1 MTGTYNQGVFRT
13 GTYGGGS
20 GPDPLVPE
28 PVAAQIIEE
37 MPKASVLLQ
46 RAKSVTMSAKTDRLP
61 VLSVLPVA
69 YWVGG
74 DTALEQT
81 AQQQWKNVTLV
92 AEELATIVPIP
103 KAYFDDAQVPI
114 WDEVRPR
121 LTEAC
126 GRLIDAAGLFGL
138 NRPST
143 WSNSIYEGAVA
154 AGNTIP
160 ASAAEDAA
168 ITVAKMGRQLAQDG
182 YKVNGFASV
191 PGYNWKLVEMRSSGS
206 GVPIFQQDLT
216 SDIAG
221 TLYGYPLS
229 EVDNGSWQ
237 AGTDLIAGDWNK
249 AIVGL
254 RQDITVEISDQS
266 VISNDAGAV
275 VLNLFQANAVAMK
288 VVMRVGFVTANPVTN
303 LNATDSTRY
312 PFSVLQNISG
322 S

>member
-1 MTGTYNQGVFRT
+1 MTTYNQGVFRS

-28 PVAAQIIEE
+28 PVAQQIIEE

-46 RAKSVTMSAKTDRLP
+46 RARQVTMSTKTDRLP
-61 VLSVLPVA
+61 VLSVLPVS

-81 AQQQWKNVTLV
+81 TQQQWKNVTLV
-92 AEELATIVPIP
+92 AEELAAIVPIP
-103 KAYFDDAQVPI
+103 KAYLDDAQVPI

-126 GRLIDAAGLFGL
+126 GRLVDLAGLFGV

-143 WSNSIYEGAVA
+143 WSPSIYEAAVT
-154 AGNTIP
+154 AGNTVP

-168 ITVAKMGRQLAQDG
+168 VTVAKMGVQLAQDG
-182 YKVNGFASV
+182 YSVNGFAAR
-191 PGYNWKLVEMRSSGS
+191 PGYNWKLVQMRSSGS
-206 GVPIFQQDLT
+206 GVPIFQQDL
-216 SDIAG
+216 SADVKG
-221 TLYGYPLS
+221 SLYGYPLS

-237 AGTDLIAGDWNK
+237 TGTDLIAGDWSK
-249 AIVGL
+249 AVVGL
-254 RQDITVEISDQS
+254 RQDISFSMSDQS

-288 VVMRVGFVTANPVTN
+288 VVMRVGFVTANPITN

>member
-28 PVAAQIIEE
+28 PVAAQIIQE
-37 MPKASVLLQ
+37 MPSASVLLQ
-46 RAKSVTMSAKTDRLP
+46 RCKSVPMSTKTDRLP
-61 VLSVLPVA
+61 VLSVLPIA

-74 DTALEQT
+74 DTGLEQT
-81 AQQQWKNVTLV
+81 AQQLWKNVTLV

-103 KAYFDDAQVPI
+103 KSYFNDAQVPI

-126 GRLIDAAGLFGL
+126 GRLIDSAGLFGT

-143 WSNSIYEGAVA
+143 WSSSIYEGAVA
-154 AGNTIP
+154 AGNTIL
-160 ASAAEDAA
+160 ASAGEDAGV
-168 ITVAKMGRQLAQDG
+168 TVAKMGRQLAQDG
-182 YKVNGFASV
+182 YKVNGFASI
-191 PGYNWKLVEMRSSGS
+191 PGYNWKLVEMRSAGS
-206 GVPIFQQDLT
+206 GVPIFQQDMT
-216 SDIAG
+216 GAIAG

-237 AGTDLIAGDWNK
+237 AGTDLIAGDWTK
-249 AIVGL
+249 AVIGL
-254 RQDITVEISDQS
+254 RSDISVEISDQS

-288 VVMRVGFVTANPVTN
+288 VTMRVGFATANPVTN